1 MSETL
6 PDPRKRPRQARSVAT
21 FEAIL
26 EAAARIL
33 ESLGFAGFN
42 TNAVAELAGVS
53 IGSLYQYFP
62 SKDAL
67 IVELIRRERAKLST
81 HIVEV
86 IQQSDAADLKE
97 KLKLIIQTAVQH
109 QLSRPQLARTLE
121 FASELIGKDVEE
133 SEHQHE
139 LETIITDLLK
149 RSGVS
154 HAQRA
159 AQDVIA
165 LSKGM
170 INAAGIAGESDLNG
184 LQQRVEKAVFGYL
197 DLVLESISISV
208 LLSKA
213 L

>member
-1 MSETL
+1 MPEPL

-33 ESLGFAGFN
+33 ESLGFARFN
-42 TNAVAELAGVS
+42 TNDVAELAGVS

-62 SKDAL
+62 SKNAL
-67 IVELIRRERAKLST
+67 IVELIRRERTKLSNR
-81 HIVEV
+81 IVEA
-86 IQQSDAADLKE
+86 IQQHDASDLKE
-97 KLKLIIQTAVQH
+97 KLKLVIHAAVQH

-121 FASELIGKDVEE
+121 FASELIGRDIEE
-133 SEHQHE
+133 SELQDE
-139 LETIITDLLK
+139 LETIVSDLFV
-149 RSGVS
+149 RSGIS
-154 HAQRA
+154 PAQTA

-170 INAAGIAGESDLNG
+170 INAAGIAGESDLND

-197 DLVLESISISV
+197 DLT
-208 LLSKA
+208 
-213 L
+213 

>member
-62 SKDAL
+62 SKESL
-67 IVELIRRERAKLST
+67 IVELIRRERAKLSN
-81 HIVEV
+81 HIIEA
-86 IQQSDAADLKE
+86 IQQNDAADLKE
-97 KLKLIIQTAVQH
+97 KLKLVIHDAVQH

-121 FASELIGKDVEE
+121 FASELIGKDIEE
-133 SEHQHE
+133 NELQHE
-139 LETIITDLLK
+139 LEIIISDLFT
-149 RSGVS
+149 RSDIS
-154 HAQRA
+154 HPQTV

-170 INAAGIAGESDLNG
+170 INAAGIAGESDLND

-197 DLVLESISISV
+197 N
-208 LLSKA
+208 LS
-213 L
+213 

>member
-1 MSETL
+1 MLETF

-67 IVELIRRERAKLST
+67 IVELIRRERANLSN

-86 IQQSDAADLKE
+86 IQQSDAADLKD
-97 KLKLIIQTAVQH
+97 KLKLIIQAAVQH

-121 FASELIGKDVEE
+121 FASELIGKDTEE

-154 HAQRA
+154 HAQTA

-170 INAAGIAGESDLNG
+170 INAAGIAGESDLNH

-197 DLVLESISISV
+197 ELY
-208 LLSKA
+208 
-213 L
+213 

>member
-26 EAAARIL
+26 ETAARIL

-67 IVELIRRERAKLST
+67 IVELIRRERAELSKR
-81 HIVEV
+81 IVEA
-86 IQQSDAADLKE
+86 IQEHEATDLKE
-97 KLKLIIQTAVQH
+97 KLKLIIQAAVKH

-121 FASELIGKDVEE
+121 FATELIGKDSEE

-139 LETIITDLLK
+139 LETIISDLFIC
-149 RSGVS
+149 SGIS
-154 HAQRA
+154 QAQTA

-165 LSKGM
+165 LSKGI
-170 INAAGIAGESDLNG
+170 INAAGIAGESNLND

-197 DLVLESISISV
+197 DLD
-208 LLSKA
+208 
-213 L
+213 

>member
-1 MSETL
+1 MLETL

-62 SKDAL
+62 SKESL
-67 IVELIRRERAKLST
+67 IVELIRRERAKLSN
-81 HIVEV
+81 HIVET
-86 IQQSDAADLKE
+86 IKQHEAADLKE
-97 KLKLIIQTAVQH
+97 KLKLIIHAAVQH

-121 FASELIGKDVEE
+121 FATELIGKDVEE
-133 SEHQHE
+133 SELQHE
-139 LETIITDLLK
+139 LETIISDLFI
-149 RSGVS
+149 RSGIS
-154 HAQRA
+154 HAQTA
-159 AQDVIA
+159 VQDVIA

-170 INAAGIAGESDLNG
+170 INTAGIAGENNLND

-197 DLVLESISISV
+197 YLD
-208 LLSKA
+208 
-213 L
+213 

>member
-26 EAAARIL
+26 GAAARIL
-33 ESLGFAGFN
+33 ETLGFAGFN

-67 IVELIRRERAKLST
+67 IVELIRRERAKLSN

-86 IQQSDAADLKE
+86 IQQSDAADLKD
-97 KLKLIIQTAVQH
+97 KLKLIIQAAVKH

-121 FASELIGKDVEE
+121 FATELIGKNSEE
-133 SEHQHE
+133 SKLQHE
-139 LETIITDLLK
+139 LETIISGLFI
-149 RSGVS
+149 RSDIS
-154 HAQRA
+154 HAQTA

-170 INAAGIAGESDLNG
+170 INAAGIAGENNLND

-197 DLVLESISISV
+197 KIS
-208 LLSKA
+208 LS
-213 L
+213 

>member
-62 SKDAL
+62 SKEAL

-81 HIVEV
+81 HIVEA
-86 IQQSDAADLKE
+86 IQQHDAADLKD
-97 KLKLIIQTAVQH
+97 KLKLIIQAAVQH

-121 FASELIGKDVEE
+121 FASELIGKDFEE
-133 SEHQHE
+133 SQLQHE
-139 LETIITDLLK
+139 LETMISDLFI
-149 RSGVS
+149 RSGIL
-154 HAQRA
+154 HAQIA

-170 INAAGIAGESDLNG
+170 INAAGVAGESDLND

-197 DLVLESISISV
+197 NLY
-208 LLSKA
+208 
-213 L
+213 

>member
-6 PDPRKRPRQARSVAT
+6 PDPRKRPRQARSAAT

-26 EAAARIL
+26 EAAARFL

-67 IVELIRRERAKLST
+67 IVELIRRERTKLSN
-81 HIVEV
+81 HIVEAV
-86 IQQSDAADLKE
+86 QQHEVAGLKE
-97 KLKLIIQTAVQH
+97 KLRLIIQAAVQH

-121 FASELIGKDVEE
+121 FASELIGKDIEE

-139 LETIITDLLK
+139 LETIISDLFI
-149 RSGVS
+149 RSGIS
-154 HAQRA
+154 HAQLA

-170 INAAGIAGESDLNG
+170 INAAGIAGESDLNH

-197 DLVLESISISV
+197 DLS
-208 LLSKA
+208 
-213 L
+213 

>member
-67 IVELIRRERAKLST
+67 IVELIRRERTKLSS
-81 HIVEV
+81 HIVESIKQHEAV
-86 IQQSDAADLKE
+86 DLKE
-97 KLKLIIQTAVQH
+97 
-109 QLSRPQLARTLE
+109 
-121 FASELIGKDVEE
+121 
-133 SEHQHE
+133 
-139 LETIITDLLK
+139 
-149 RSGVS
+149 
-154 HAQRA
+154 
-159 AQDVIA
+159 
-165 LSKGM
+165 
-170 INAAGIAGESDLNG
+170 N
-184 LQQRVEKAVFGYL
+184 
-197 DLVLESISISV
+197 
-208 LLSKA
+208 
-213 L
+213 

>member
-1 MSETL
+1 MSENL

-53 IGSLYQYFP
+53 IGSLYQYFL

-67 IVELIRRERAKLST
+67 IVELIRRERAELSKR
-81 HIVEV
+81 IVEA
-86 IQQSDAADLKE
+86 IQEHEATDLKE
-97 KLKLIIQTAVQH
+97 KLKLVIQAAVQH
-109 QLSRPQLARTLE
+109 QFNRPQLARTLE
-121 FASELIGKDVEE
+121 FASEIIGKDIEE
-133 SEHQHE
+133 SEHQYE
-139 LETIITDLLK
+139 LETIMSDLFI
-149 RSGVS
+149 RSGIS
-154 HAQRA
+154 HASIT

-170 INAAGIAGESDLNG
+170 INAAGIAGESDLNH
-184 LQQRVEKAVFGYL
+184 LQQRVGKAVFGYL
-197 DLVLESISISV
+197 ELY
-208 LLSKA
+208 
-213 L
+213 

>member
-6 PDPRKRPRQARSVAT
+6 PDPRKRPRQARSVTT

-67 IVELIRRERAKLST
+67 IVELIRRERAELSN
-81 HIVEV
+81 HIVEA
-86 IQQSDAADLKE
+86 IQQHEAAELKE
-97 KLKLIIQTAVQH
+97 KLKFIIQAAVQH
-109 QLSRPQLARTLE
+109 QLSRPKLARTLE
-121 FASELIGKDVEE
+121 FASEIIGKDTEE
-133 SEHQHE
+133 SELQHE
-139 LETIITDLLK
+139 LETIISDLFI
-149 RSGVS
+149 RSDIS
-154 HAQRA
+154 HAQTA

-170 INAAGIAGESDLNG
+170 INAAGIAGESNLNH
-184 LQQRVEKAVFGYL
+184 LQQRVENAVFGYL
-197 DLVLESISISV
+197 DLD
-208 LLSKA
+208 
-213 L
+213 

>member
-6 PDPRKRPRQARSVAT
+6 PDPRKRPRQARSAAT

-62 SKDAL
+62 SKEAL
-67 IVELIRRERAKLST
+67 IVELIRRERAELSNR
-81 HIVEV
+81 IVEA
-86 IQQSDAADLKE
+86 IQQHDATDLKE
-97 KLKLIIQTAVQH
+97 KLKLIIQAAVQH

-121 FASELIGKDVEE
+121 FASELIGKDIEE
-133 SEHQHE
+133 SELQHE
-139 LETIITDLLK
+139 LETIITDLFIS
-149 RSGVS
+149 SGIS
-154 HAQRA
+154 HAQIA

-170 INAAGIAGESDLNG
+170 INAAGIAGEGDLKN

-197 DLVLESISISV
+197 DLS
-208 LLSKA
+208 
-213 L
+213 

>member
-67 IVELIRRERAKLST
+67 IVELIRRERAKLSN

-97 KLKLIIQTAVQH
+97 KLKLIIDAAVKH
-109 QLSRPQLARTLE
+109 QLSRPRLARTLE

-133 SEHQHE
+133 SELQHE
-139 LETIITDLLK
+139 LETMISDLFIH
-149 RSGVS
+149 SGIS
-154 HAQRA
+154 HSQIA
-159 AQDVIA
+159 AQDVMA

-170 INAAGIAGESDLNG
+170 INAAGIAGESDLND
-184 LQQRVEKAVFGYL
+184 LQQRVEKAVLGYL
-197 DLVLESISISV
+197 DLS
-208 LLSKA
+208 
-213 L
+213 

>member
-67 IVELIRRERAKLST
+67 IVELIRCERTKLSSR
-81 HIVEV
+81 IVEA
-86 IQQSDAADLKE
+86 IQQSDAADLKD
-97 KLKLIIQTAVQH
+97 KLKLIIQAAVQH

-121 FASELIGKDVEE
+121 FASELIGKDFEE
-133 SEHQHE
+133 SQLQHE
-139 LETIITDLLK
+139 LETMISDLFIH
-149 RSGVS
+149 SGIS
-154 HAQRA
+154 HSQTA

-170 INAAGIAGESDLNG
+170 INAAGIARESDLRN

-197 DLVLESISISV
+197 ELY
-208 LLSKA
+208 
-213 L
+213 

>member
-6 PDPRKRPRQARSVAT
+6 PDPRKRPRQARSLAT

-33 ESLGFAGFN
+33 ETLGFAGFN

-67 IVELIRRERAKLST
+67 IVELIRRERAKLSN

-86 IQQSDAADLKE
+86 IQQSDAADLKD
-97 KLKLIIQTAVQH
+97 KLKLIIQAAVKH

-121 FASELIGKDVEE
+121 FATELIGKNSEE
-133 SEHQHE
+133 SKLQHE
-139 LETIITDLLK
+139 LETIISGLFI
-149 RSGVS
+149 RSDIS
-154 HAQRA
+154 HAQTA

-170 INAAGIAGESDLNG
+170 INAAGIAGENNLND

-197 DLVLESISISV
+197 DLD
-208 LLSKA
+208 
-213 L
+213 

>member
-42 TNAVAELAGVS
+42 TNTVAELAGVS

-81 HIVEV
+81 HIVEA
-86 IQQSDAADLKE
+86 IQQYDAADLKD
-97 KLKLIIQTAVQH
+97 KLKLIIQAAVQH

-121 FASELIGKDVEE
+121 FASELIGKDIEE
-133 SEHQHE
+133 SEYQHE
-139 LETIITDLLK
+139 LETIISDLFK

-154 HAQRA
+154 HAQTA

-165 LSKGM
+165 LSKGI
-170 INAAGIAGESDLNG
+170 INAAGIAGESNLND

-197 DLVLESISISV
+197 DLD
-208 LLSKA
+208 
-213 L
+213 

>member
-1 MSETL
+1 MSEIL

-26 EAAARIL
+26 EAATRIL

-67 IVELIRRERAKLST
+67 IVELIRRERAKLSS
-81 HIVEV
+81 HIVEA
-86 IQQSDAADLKE
+86 IQQSDATDLKE
-97 KLKLIIQTAVQH
+97 KLKLIIQAAVQH

-121 FASELIGKDVEE
+121 FAAELIGKDIEE
-133 SEHQHE
+133 SELQHE
-139 LETIITDLLK
+139 LETIITDLFM
-149 RSGVS
+149 RSGIS
-154 HAQRA
+154 QAQIA

-170 INAAGIAGESDLNG
+170 INAAGIAGEGDLNN

-197 DLVLESISISV
+197 KIS
-208 LLSKA
+208 LS
-213 L
+213 

>member
-1 MSETL
+1 MLEIL

-67 IVELIRRERAKLST
+67 IVELIRRERTKLSNR
-81 HIVEV
+81 IVEA
-86 IQQSDAADLKE
+86 IKQHEAAGLKE
-97 KLKLIIQTAVQH
+97 KLKLIIHAAVQH
-109 QLSRPQLARTLE
+109 QLCRPQLARTLE
-121 FASELIGKDVEE
+121 FASEIIGKDTEE
-133 SEHQHE
+133 SELQHE
-139 LETIITDLLK
+139 LETIISDLFT
-149 RSGVS
+149 RSGIS
-154 HAQRA
+154 QAQIV
-159 AQDVIA
+159 AQDIIA

-170 INAAGIAGESDLNG
+170 INAAGIAGESDLNN

-197 DLVLESISISV
+197 G
-208 LLSKA
+208 LS
-213 L
+213 

>member
-1 MSETL
+1 MLEIL

-53 IGSLYQYFP
+53 IGSHQYFP

-81 HIVEV
+81 HIVEA
-86 IQQSDAADLKE
+86 IQQHEAADLKE
-97 KLKLIIQTAVQH
+97 KLKLIIQAAVQH

-121 FASELIGKDVEE
+121 FAFELIGKDVEE
-133 SEHQHE
+133 SELQHE
-139 LETIITDLLK
+139 LETIISGLFV
-149 RSGVS
+149 RSDIS
-154 HAQRA
+154 HAQTA

-170 INAAGIAGESDLNG
+170 INAAGIVGESDLNH

-197 DLVLESISISV
+197 ELY
-208 LLSKA
+208 
-213 L
+213 

>member
-1 MSETL
+1 MSEIL

-62 SKDAL
+62 SKESL
-67 IVELIRRERAKLST
+67 IVELIRRERAQLSN
-81 HIVEV
+81 HIAEA
-86 IQQSDAADLKE
+86 IKQHQAADLKE
-97 KLKLIIQTAVQH
+97 KLKLIIQAAVQH
-109 QLSRPQLARTLE
+109 QLSRLQLARTLE
-121 FASELIGKDVEE
+121 FAFELIGKDVEE
-133 SEHQHE
+133 SELQYE
-139 LETIITDLLK
+139 LETIISDLFM
-149 RSGVS
+149 RSGIS
-154 HAQRA
+154 QAQTV

-170 INAAGIAGESDLNG
+170 INAAGIAGESDLNH

-197 DLVLESISISV
+197 DLD
-208 LLSKA
+208 
-213 L
+213 

>member
-67 IVELIRRERAKLST
+67 IVELIRRERAKLSN

-86 IQQSDAADLKE
+86 IQQSDAADLKD
-97 KLKLIIQTAVQH
+97 KLKLIIQAAVKH

-121 FASELIGKDVEE
+121 FATELIGKNSEE
-133 SEHQHE
+133 SKLQHE
-139 LETIITDLLK
+139 LETIISGLFI
-149 RSGVS
+149 RSDIS
-154 HAQRA
+154 HAQTA

-170 INAAGIAGESDLNG
+170 INAAGIAGENNLND

-197 DLVLESISISV
+197 KIS
-208 LLSKA
+208 LS
-213 L
+213 

>member
-1 MSETL
+1 MSETF

-26 EAAARIL
+26 EAAARVL

-67 IVELIRRERAKLST
+67 IVELIRRERTKLSSR
-81 HIVEV
+81 IVEA
-86 IQQSDAADLKE
+86 IKQHEAADLKE
-97 KLKLIIQTAVQH
+97 KLKLVIQAAVQH

-121 FASELIGKDVEE
+121 FASELIGKDTEE
-133 SEHQHE
+133 NELQHE
-139 LETIITDLLK
+139 LETIISDLFM
-149 RSGVS
+149 RSGIS
-154 HAQRA
+154 HAQTA

-170 INAAGIAGESDLNG
+170 INAAGIAGESDLIY
-184 LQQRVEKAVFGYL
+184 LQQRVKKTVFGYL
-197 DLVLESISISV
+197 DLT
-208 LLSKA
+208 
-213 L
+213 

>member
-1 MSETL
+1 MTETL
-6 PDPRKRPRQARSVAT
+6 PDPRKRPRQARSVVT

-67 IVELIRRERAKLST
+67 IVELIRRERANLSN

-86 IQQSDAADLKE
+86 IQQSDAADLKD
-97 KLKLIIQTAVQH
+97 KLKLIIQAAVQH

-121 FASELIGKDVEE
+121 FASELIGKDTEE

-154 HAQRA
+154 HAQTA

-170 INAAGIAGESDLNG
+170 INAAGIAGESDLNH

-197 DLVLESISISV
+197 ELY
-208 LLSKA
+208 
-213 L
+213 

>member
-67 IVELIRRERAKLST
+67 IVELIRRERAKLSN
-81 HIVEV
+81 HIVEA
-86 IQQSDAADLKE
+86 IQQHEATDLKE
-97 KLKLIIQTAVQH
+97 TLKLIIHTAVQH
-109 QLSRPQLARTLE
+109 QVSRPQLARTLE
-121 FASELIGKDVEE
+121 FASELIGKDFEE
-133 SEHQHE
+133 SQLQHE
-139 LETIITDLLK
+139 LETMISDLFIH
-149 RSGVS
+149 SGILHS
-154 HAQRA
+154 QIA

-170 INAAGIAGESDLNG
+170 INAAGIAGESDLNH

-197 DLVLESISISV
+197 DLT
-208 LLSKA
+208 
-213 L
+213 

>member
-6 PDPRKRPRQARSVAT
+6 QNPRKRPRQARSVAT

-67 IVELIRRERAKLST
+67 IVELIRRERAQLSN

-86 IQQSDAADLKE
+86 IQQSDASDLKE
-97 KLKLIIQTAVQH
+97 NLKLIIQAAVQH

-121 FASELIGKDVEE
+121 FASELIGKDIEE
-133 SEHQHE
+133 SELQHE
-139 LETIITDLLK
+139 LETIITDLFM
-149 RSGVS
+149 RSGIS
-154 HAQRA
+154 QAQIA

-170 INAAGIAGESDLNG
+170 INAAAIAGESDLNH
-184 LQQRVEKAVFGYL
+184 LQQRVEKAVFGCL
-197 DLVLESISISV
+197 DLD
-208 LLSKA
+208 
-213 L
+213 

>member
-6 PDPRKRPRQARSVAT
+6 SDPRKRPRQARSVAT

-67 IVELIRRERAKLST
+67 IVELIRRERTKLSNC
-81 HIVEV
+81 IIEA
-86 IQQSDAADLKE
+86 IQQHDPADLKE
-97 KLKLIIQTAVQH
+97 KLKLVIQAAVQH

-121 FASELIGKDVEE
+121 FASELIGKDIEE
-133 SEHQHE
+133 SELQHE
-139 LETIITDLLK
+139 LETIISDLFI
-149 RSGVS
+149 RSGIS
-154 HAQRA
+154 HAQTA

-170 INAAGIAGESDLNG
+170 INAADIAEENDLNY

-197 DLVLESISISV
+197 NLT
-208 LLSKA
+208 
-213 L
+213 